1 MTAAAARYG
10 ASLFELAA
18 EERLDERILQEL
30 DCAAGCIA
38 AEPAY
43 VRLLSA
49 PNIPRRERRALLDE
63 AFATTGP
70 MASWR
75 CGPPPRYRWTTPHG
89 SAWQKSWP
97 P

>member
-49 PNIPRRERRALLDE
+49 PNIPRRERRATSPKEPIRFLEPLHVSSALQLL
-63 AFATTGP
+63 
-70 MASWR
+70 
-75 CGPPPRYRWTTPHG
+75 HHL
-89 SAWQKSWP
+89 K
-97 P
+97 